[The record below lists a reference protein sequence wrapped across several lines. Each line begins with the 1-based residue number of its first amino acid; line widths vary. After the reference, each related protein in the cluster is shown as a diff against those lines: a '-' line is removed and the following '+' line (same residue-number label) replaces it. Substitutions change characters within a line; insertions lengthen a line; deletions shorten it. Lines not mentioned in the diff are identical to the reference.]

1 MPSIIVLLIL
11 LAAALYILPPL
22 LRGDPPRLGASRKDV
37 AWEALADAASR
48 RDTAY
53 EALADLEFDYLSGK
67 ISQDDFARLK
77 RQYQKIA
84 MDALKE
90 LDGLSQGAVALP
102 AGTGEQGVS

>member
-1 MPSIIVLLIL
+1 MPAIIVLLIL

-22 LRGDPPRLGASRKDV
+22 LRGDPPRLGASRKSV

-48 RDTAY
+48 RDAAY
-53 EALADLEFDYLSGK
+53 EALTDLELDYLSGK

-84 MDALKE
+84 VAALKD
-90 LDGLSQGAVALP
+90 LDGLSQGSAALT
-102 AGTGEQGVS
+102 AATGERGAS